1 MCFMKTTRLLLICG
15 FLCGLLMSLLMTIN
29 SQSDALA
36 YAQADFELT
45 RTPTPSVPM
54 NNTISRPFS
63 ADMQEQT
70 IVYDFL
76 PLMLSTGDNANRE
89 FISEPFPVSLTR
101 VAPVLD
107 VGLILDVSHTYD
119 ENAVDVALRGSVDG
133 EIWTDWQFIDH
144 FHLDTI
150 GMYAHLTSFDKATRY
165 IQLGIFWDETKITQP
180 ITFSSAKLTFISA
193 GITPPSAIADI
204 QARISSGQT
213 VMLPNSAPQPVIS
226 RTGWGCPDGQ
236 NAPQWSPQYTTVTH
250 FIVHHTATPNTDT
263 DWAARVRSIWQYH
276 TNTLGWGDI
285 GYNYLIDPNGVIYE
299 GRAGGDGSIGAHF
312 SCMNSKTMGIALIG
326 TFTSVSPSNN
336 ALNSLK
342 NLLAWKATILN
353 ISPTGWGYHNPSA
366 LTMWNISGHRDGNSS
381 IYGCPSGTTCPGDVL
396 YHLLPAIRND
406 VANLIIPTATPTPT
420 STPTPTLTP
429 TPTIT
434 PTPTNTPT
442 NYTEWEISHNELL
455 HQLRAQ
461 NNNPIGYVLVVYGE
475 RQIQFYVDYNGVVYI
490 IPVAIRR
497 TVVDFVEMTVL
508 PIITVDNIP
517 ADETTRQYLTGI
529 IPADFARALDT
540 LLNHRYGAIEY
551 NVEDIIIG
559 NSRLRVGVLLGG

>member
-1 MCFMKTTRLLLICG
+1 MKTTRLLLLCG
-15 FLCGLLMSLLMTIN
+15 FLFGMMMAILTTIN

-36 YAQADFELT
+36 YAQADFALT
-45 RTPTPSVPM
+45 RTLTPSAPM
-54 NNTISRPFS
+54 NQTISRPFS

-70 IVYDFL
+70 TAYDFS
-76 PLMLSTGDNANRE
+76 PLTLSAGDNPNRQ
-89 FISEPFPVSLTR
+89 FISDAFNVTL
-101 VAPVLD
+101 VDIAPLLD
-107 VGLILDVSHTYD
+107 VGLILDVTQTTYD
-119 ENAVDVALRGSVDG
+119 ENAVDVGLRGSVDG
-133 EIWTDWQFIDH
+133 ETWTDWQLIDH

-165 IQLGIFWDETKITQP
+165 IQLGIFWDETAILQS
-180 ITFSSAKLTFISA
+180 ITFSSAKVTFISA
-193 GITPPSAIADI
+193 GETPPSAIADI
-204 QARISSGQT
+204 QVRTSSGQT

-236 NAPQWSPQYTTVTH
+236 NAPQWSPQYTTITH

-326 TFTSVSPSNN
+326 TFTSANPSNN
-336 ALNSLK
+336 AVNSLK
-342 NLLAWKATILN
+342 NLLAWKADTLN
-353 ISPTGWGYHNPSA
+353 IDPDGWGYHNPSA
-366 LTMWNISGHRDGNSS
+366 LTMWNISGHRDGNDSD
-381 IYGCPSGTTCPGDVL
+381 YGCPSGTTCPGDVL
-396 YHLLPAIRND
+396 YGLLPVIRND

-420 STPTPTLTP
+420 TTPTPTLTP

-442 NYTEWEISHNELL
+442 NYTEIEIGHNDLL
-455 HQLRAQ
+455 HQLQAQ
-461 NNNPIGYVLVVYGE
+461 NQNPIGYVLAVYGE
-475 RQIQFYVDYNGVVYI
+475 RQIQFYVDYNGVTYI
-490 IPVAIRR
+490 ISVAIRR

-508 PIITVDNIP
+508 SITTVDNIP

-540 LLNHRYGAIEY
+540 LLDNHYGVIQY
-551 NVEDIIIG
+551 NVEDILLG
-559 NSRLRVGVLLGG
+559 ANRLRVGLLLGE

>member
-1 MCFMKTTRLLLICG
+1 
-15 FLCGLLMSLLMTIN
+15 MSLHA
-29 SQSDALA
+29 QSDALA
-36 YAQADFELT
+36 YSQADFALT
-45 RTPTPSVPM
+45 RTLTPSAPM
-54 NNTISRPFS
+54 NEPISRPFS
-63 ADMQEQT
+63 ADMQQQT
-70 IVYDFL
+70 IDYDFL
-76 PLMLSTGDNANRE
+76 PLILSVGDNANRE
-89 FISEPFPVSLTR
+89 FITDPFTVSLNR

-107 VGLILDVSHTYD
+107 VGLILDVTQTTYD
-119 ENAVDVALRGSVDG
+119 ENAVDVGLRGSVDG
-133 EIWTDWQFIDH
+133 ETWTDWQFIDH

-150 GMYAHLTSFDKATRY
+150 GMYAHLTSFDKSTRY
-165 IQLGIFWDETKITQP
+165 IQLGIFWDETAISQS
-180 ITFSSAKLTFISA
+180 ITFSSATISLISA
-193 GITPPSAIADI
+193 GETPPSAIADI
-204 QARISSGQT
+204 QARASSGQT
-213 VMLPNSAPQPVIS
+213 ISLPNSAPQPVIS

-236 NAPQWSPQYTTVTH
+236 NAPQWSPQYTTITH

-263 DWAARVRSIWQYH
+263 DWAARVRSIWHYH

-326 TFTSVSPSNN
+326 TFTNSNPSNN
-336 ALNSLK
+336 AVNSLK
-342 NLLAWKATILN
+342 NLLAWKATSLN

-396 YHLLPAIRND
+396 YGLLPAIRND

-420 STPTPTLTP
+420 NTPTPTRTP

-442 NYTEWEISHNELL
+442 NYTEWEIAHNDLL
-455 HQLRAQ
+455 HQLQIQ
-461 NNNPIGYVLVVYGE
+461 NNNPIGYLLAVYGE
-475 RQIQFYVDYNGVVYI
+475 RQIQFYVDYNGVTYI
-490 IPVAIRR
+490 VPVAIRR

-508 PIITVDNIP
+508 PITTVDNTP
-517 ADETTRQYLTGI
+517 ADETIRHYLTNI

-540 LLNHRYGAIEY
+540 LLDNHYGAIQY
-551 NVEDIIIG
+551 NVEDILIG
-559 NSRLRVGVLLGG
+559 NNRLRVGVLLGG

>member
-1 MCFMKTTRLLLICG
+1 MKTTRLLLLCG
-15 FLCGLLMSLLMTIN
+15 FLCGLLMAMLMTIN

-36 YAQADFELT
+36 YAQADFDLT
-45 RTPTPSVPM
+45 RTLTPSAPM

-63 ADMQEQT
+63 ADMQQQT

-76 PLMLSTGDNANRE
+76 PLILSAGDNINRQ
-89 FISEPFPVSLTR
+89 FITDPFTVSLTR

-107 VGLILDVSHTYD
+107 VGLIFDVSQTYD
-119 ENAVDVALRGSVDG
+119 ENAVDVGLRGSVDG
-133 EIWTDWQFIDH
+133 ETWTDWQFIDH
-144 FHLDTI
+144 FHRDTI
-150 GMYAHLTSFDKATRY
+150 GMYAHLTSFDKSTRY
-165 IQLGIFWDETKITQP
+165 IQLGIFWDETKTAQAI
-180 ITFSSAKLTFISA
+180 IFSSATISLISA
-193 GITPPSAIADI
+193 GDTPPSAIADI
-204 QARISSGQT
+204 QARASSGQAIS
-213 VMLPNSAPQPVIS
+213 LPNSAPQPVIS

-236 NAPQWSPQYTTVTH
+236 NAPQWSPQYTTITH

-326 TFTSVSPSNN
+326 TFTSVNPSNN

-342 NLLAWKATILN
+342 NLLAWKVTILN

-396 YHLLPAIRND
+396 YGLLPAIRND

-420 STPTPTLTP
+420 NTP
-429 TPTIT
+429 TPTITPTPTAT

-442 NYTEWEISHNELL
+442 NYTEWEISHNDLL
-455 HQLRAQ
+455 HQLRTQ
-461 NNNPIGYVLVVYGE
+461 NNSLMNYMLVVYGE
-475 RQIQFYVDYNGVVYI
+475 RQIQFYVDYNGMTYI
-490 IPVAIRR
+490 VPVAIRR

-517 ADETTRQYLTGI
+517 ADEATRQYLTGI

-540 LLNHRYGAIEY
+540 LLNNRYGTIQY
-551 NVEDIIIG
+551 NVEDILIG